1 MKKMDKDKRKNV
13 EIYIG
18 PIIEDN
24 KVIGYYF
31 REYIEEFY
39 HEKYISTWSS
49 FSDWS
54 IYPNGEYTYE
64 TQRSWEN
71 GEDPWDY
78 WESDIDSQEGVFDS
92 SKYEEYVGQMM
103 TYRTDWKKGLK
114 RTPWKTRLNRDDNM
128 LD

>member
-1 MKKMDKDKRKNV
+1 MDKRKNV
-13 EIYIG
+13 EIIIG

-24 KVIGYYF
+24 KVIGYSF
-31 REYIEEFY
+31 RENIEVYYYE
-39 HEKYISTWSS
+39 EDISTWRLYSV
-49 FSDWS
+49 WS
-54 IYPNGEYTYE
+54 IYPEGEYTFE

-92 SKYEEYVGQMM
+92 SKYKEYVEQMM
-103 TYRTDWKKGLK
+103 TYRTDWKMGLK
-114 RTPWKTRLNRDDNM
+114 RTPWKKRLCYEDDDM